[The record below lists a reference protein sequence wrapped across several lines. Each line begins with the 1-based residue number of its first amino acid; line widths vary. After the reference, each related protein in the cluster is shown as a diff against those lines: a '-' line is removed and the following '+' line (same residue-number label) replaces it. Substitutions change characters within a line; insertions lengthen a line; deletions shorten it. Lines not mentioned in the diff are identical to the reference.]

1 MGTTKTLLIP
11 DYQVDTLY
19 SGEVLNNEISEVI
32 DNTVFGKGLT
42 LKQNVKESIFRRT
55 AGWGLELTSGWRL
68 LLDRELTR
76 NVNDGFEEIPDD
88 LSVEIPLTDYLE
100 NIYADYVNIVSE
112 TIISWRDMVIEENK
126 EKKDTVVDRILTN
139 GNLFGAQLNSEY
151 RGIIGKYSGF
161 TEVNELS
168 ISDTECKERLFNTLF
183 ISLNKRKHK
192 LEIDADTISDYLSS
206 YNKEEPRRIKI
217 YYTSNTLS
225 KGRKNEGIL
234 SILRKKIAKINPAL
248 NLTDGQLVYIIL
260 LQELDTLVFEL
271 GKMKRN
277 AIKKVNEDYKRNC
290 QAIPEEPKNDK
301 VFSYGTKF
309 KKYNEYKNE
318 IVATTYN
325 GFMKLLSERFGKE
338 FSFYQ
343 YYADIYMAIP
353 EELYDRIISG
363 TEKYNSHNQTE
374 LTSRQYIQLL
384 FKDAIAKQ
392 DGLKIARNKKI
403 IIDPQKAK
411 KIKYPFSD
419 PETGTKILFELPV
432 NELVYSEIE
441 KIAKLYEKNEPEM
454 IDYVLNDYYNFLSG
468 YKFSSKGGLNPI
480 LENLEVTNATEHMK
494 LTARTLLLTYL
505 YSRLKTCFPYNYKT
519 EEYYRDIIVS
529 AFWYF
534 SQKLENM

>member
-76 NVNDGFEEIPDD
+76 NVNDGFEEIPEDA
-88 LSVEIPLTDYLE
+88 
-100 NIYADYVNIVSE
+100 YADYVNIVSE
-112 TIISWRDMVIEENK
+112 TIISWRNMVIEENK
-126 EKKDTVVDRILTN
+126 GKKDTVVDKILIN
-139 GNLFGAQLNSEY
+139 GNLFGTQLNGEY

-441 KIAKLYEKNEPEM
+441 KIAKLYEKNEPEI
-454 IDYVLNDYYNFLSG
+454 IDYVLTDYYEFLSG
-468 YKFSSKGGLNPI
+468 YKHGSKGGLNPI

>member
-126 EKKDTVVDRILTN
+126 GKKDTVVDRILTN

-192 LEIDADTISDYLSS
+192 LEID
-206 YNKEEPRRIKI
+206 
-217 YYTSNTLS
+217 
-225 KGRKNEGIL
+225 
-234 SILRKKIAKINPAL
+234 
-248 NLTDGQLVYIIL
+248 
-260 LQELDTLVFEL
+260 
-271 GKMKRN
+271 
-277 AIKKVNEDYKRNC
+277 
-290 QAIPEEPKNDK
+290 
-301 VFSYGTKF
+301 
-309 KKYNEYKNE
+309 
-318 IVATTYN
+318 
-325 GFMKLLSERFGKE
+325 
-338 FSFYQ
+338 
-343 YYADIYMAIP
+343 
-353 EELYDRIISG
+353 
-363 TEKYNSHNQTE
+363 
-374 LTSRQYIQLL
+374 
-384 FKDAIAKQ
+384 
-392 DGLKIARNKKI
+392 
-403 IIDPQKAK
+403 
-411 KIKYPFSD
+411 
-419 PETGTKILFELPV
+419 
-432 NELVYSEIE
+432 
-441 KIAKLYEKNEPEM
+441 
-454 IDYVLNDYYNFLSG
+454 
-468 YKFSSKGGLNPI
+468 
-480 LENLEVTNATEHMK
+480 
-494 LTARTLLLTYL
+494 
-505 YSRLKTCFPYNYKT
+505 
-519 EEYYRDIIVS
+519 
-529 AFWYF
+529 
-534 SQKLENM
+534 